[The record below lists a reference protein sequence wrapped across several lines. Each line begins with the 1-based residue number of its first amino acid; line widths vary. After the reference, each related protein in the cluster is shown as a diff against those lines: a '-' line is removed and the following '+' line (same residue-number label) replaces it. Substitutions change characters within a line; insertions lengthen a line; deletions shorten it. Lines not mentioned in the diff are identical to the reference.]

1 MKSGFVLLGIAG
13 MACAMALGNAS
24 PAAAQQ
30 APGQATAK
38 TAEQQFKNIQVLT
51 GVPADQVIPTMR
63 VFTGALGV
71 RCGFCHMDGDL
82 ASDMKPEKATARKMF
97 TMMNAINKDN
107 FAGRTQVT
115 CYTCHNGHND
125 PANLIELPATEA
137 DEAPRPAMPTTD
149 DIISKY
155 IQAIGGEAAIRKVT
169 SRVIMGTQDV
179 GSGVT
184 ADRSTLTAQ
193 LERDQKAP
201 NLLVNTL
208 KTDKFTTMNGFD
220 GTVAWNQDAKGTVN
234 PIANPYQGR
243 AKWTSDLYEP
253 LDLKMEYPRLAVRG
267 MQKVNGHDAYQVI
280 GMPMNDTPERLFFD
294 AQTGLLLRKITVT
307 TTAAGNLPAQVDYD
321 DYRDTGS
328 GVKIPYTIHMV
339 PITPGDSVATQTTI
353 HIQKVQDNA
362 AVDGSK
368 FTKPESKAPAAAP
381 AGAR

>member
-1 MKSGFVLLGIAG
+1 M
-13 MACAMALGNAS
+13 
-24 PAAAQQ
+24 
-30 APGQATAK
+30 
-38 TAEQQFKNIQVLT
+38 
-51 GVPADQVIPTMR
+51 PADQVIPTMR

-125 PANLIELPATEA
+125 PANLIALPATEA

-193 LERDQKAP
+193 LERDSEGAE
-201 NLLVNTL
+201 TA
-208 KTDKFTTMNGFD
+208 GEHAED
-220 GTVAWNQDAKGTVN
+220 GQVHHDERLRRYVAWNQDAKGTVN

-253 LDLKMEYPRLAVRG
+253 W
-267 MQKVNGHDAYQVI
+267 I
-280 GMPMNDTPERLFFD
+280 
-294 AQTGLLLRKITVT
+294 
-307 TTAAGNLPAQVDYD
+307 
-321 DYRDTGS
+321 
-328 GVKIPYTIHMV
+328 
-339 PITPGDSVATQTTI
+339 
-353 HIQKVQDNA
+353 
-362 AVDGSK
+362 
-368 FTKPESKAPAAAP
+368 
-381 AGAR
+381 